1 MSNVAVVEVMVRAL
15 FLHHSTLTSSSFAS
29 LFNIHHCF
37 SSSSQSFP
45 FPTNALHHPLTLSFM
60 LDVVIIGAGAAG
72 LVAARELAKG
82 GPHRGRA
89 GGPRPDGGRI
99 HTLHGG
105 GFTAPTEAGAEFVH
119 GDLPVTLGLLREAGL
134 PFTEM
139 AGQSWHVRGDQAGP
153 DDELP
158 EDWPLLLH
166 KLGELQEDFSI
177 AAFLETALSEPR
189 HAGLR
194 ESVRKFAEGY
204 DAADTRKASALALRE
219 EWSNEE
225 DSPQYRLP
233 GGYAGLTDFL
243 AADAAA
249 RGAQLHL
256 SAPVREIAWAP
267 GRAEVVAEDGRRFAA
282 RQVLV
287 TVPLGVWQA
296 GALRFVPDL
305 PAKSD
310 AARRMGFGPVIKL
323 VLAFREAFWE
333 GSDAARPGW
342 RTFPGLGFLFSNA
355 PVPTWWTRL
364 PDPAPVLTGW
374 LAGPAAAGCV
384 AVPDDALLDIAFN
397 SLAAL
402 VLAEPGALRAL
413 LVAHHVANWPA
424 DPYARGA
431 YSYTTVGGGSG
442 PGNPDGAGRRYVVLC
457 GGSPL
462 PGPGRGYGG
471 SSPGNGNP
479 GGGGD
484 AGRRG
489 GGKRE
494 RGRMIRVWNGGAV
507 PALSL

>member
-1 MSNVAVVEVMVRAL
+1 
-15 FLHHSTLTSSSFAS
+15 
-29 LFNIHHCF
+29 
-37 SSSSQSFP
+37 
-45 FPTNALHHPLTLSFM
+45 M

-72 LVAARELAKG
+72 LVAARELAKA
-82 GPHRGRA
+82 GRNVA
-89 GGPRPDGGRI
+89 VLEARDRTGGRI

-119 GDLPVTLGLLREAGL
+119 GELPVTLGLLREAAL

-139 AGQSWHVRGDQAGP
+139 AGQSWHVRGDHAGP

-158 EDWPLLLH
+158 EDWPLLLA
-166 KLGELQEDFSI
+166 KLGELREDVSI
-177 AAFLETALSEPR
+177 ATFLETALGEPR
-189 HAGLR
+189 HARLR

-219 EWSNEE
+219 EWSSEE

-243 AADAAA
+243 AGDAAA

-267 GRAEVVAEDGRRFAA
+267 GRAEVVTEGGARFAA

-305 PAKSD
+305 PAKFEAS
-310 AARRMGFGPVIKL
+310 RRMGFGGVIKL
-323 VLAFREAFWE
+323 VLEFREAFWE
-333 GSDAARPGW
+333 PSGAARPGW
-342 RTFPGLGFLFSNA
+342 RTFPGLGFLFSDA

-364 PDPAPVLTGW
+364 PDRAPVLTGW
-374 LAGPAAAGCV
+374 LAGPAAASCA
-384 AVPDDALLDIAFN
+384 AVPADALLDIALN
-397 SLAAL
+397 SLSAL
-402 VLAEPGALRAL
+402 VLASPGALRAL

-431 YSYTTVGGGSG
+431 YSYTTVDGEAARAALAAPVDGTLFFAGEAFYQGPAVGTVEAALATGVRVAGEMLGAEGEG
-442 PGNPDGAGRRYVVLC
+442 PGAKGKGQGAG
-457 GGSPL
+457 
-462 PGPGRGYGG
+462 
-471 SSPGNGNP
+471 
-479 GGGGD
+479 
-484 AGRRG
+484 
-489 GGKRE
+489 
-494 RGRMIRVWNGGAV
+494 
-507 PALSL
+507 